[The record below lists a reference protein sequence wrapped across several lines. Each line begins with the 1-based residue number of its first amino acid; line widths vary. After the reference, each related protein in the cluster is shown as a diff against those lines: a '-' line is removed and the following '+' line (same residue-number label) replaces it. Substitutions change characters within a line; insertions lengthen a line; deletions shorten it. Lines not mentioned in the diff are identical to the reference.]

1 MTERAQT
8 TEDPSARERAIRPDQ
23 KIGITMGTDHDTAQA
38 RSRHNLARHKG
49 AGGTAPRRLRAAAL
63 LAGTLLLATACG
75 TTNNG
80 SIRTGGGY
88 VSGGTFTLGVP
99 VALPSA
105 NPYAA
110 NSGSGQM
117 IFLNYLAYDSLVN
130 ENSRG
135 TFETGLASSW
145 TASATQASFRLRP
158 GVTCSDGSKLTASQ
172 VAADLNYVGNPK
184 NQYPWLG
191 TLTPSVPYTAT
202 GDNATGTVDIT
213 TTSPFPFL
221 LQTLGDV
228 PIVCARGMADP
239 SMLTTRSDG
248 TGPFVL
254 ESAGPS
260 GYTYVVRRGYTWGP
274 DGASTSAPGTPGK
287 IVLSIVTNPTTAANL
302 LLAGQ
307 LSATQVLGPDAK
319 RLVEQ
324 HVGQSAVEVQAAGL
338 YFTED
343 PGQATSNVQVRQA
356 LVAAMN
362 FGQLTEVQSQ
372 ATGQPATRAT
382 GLRTGSPLPCA
393 GASALTALPSA
404 GPANA
409 KKLLSQAGWT
419 LTGKTWMKA
428 GKPLQLTIAYEQ
440 ANEEPLAEL
449 LQQEWTSIG
458 ASASLDLLTAQQLD
472 ALEQGD
478 ANFSVLLGASALT
491 LPTQIEPEVSGPNVP
506 KGQNVQEVSNPTYDR
521 LAQEATATYG
531 PKGCALWVQAE
542 NSVMQRADVVP
553 VANQPVVLFLAR
565 NVQAQI
571 NSMRQPVPTSI
582 KLLK

>member
-1 MTERAQT
+1 M
-8 TEDPSARERAIRPDQ
+8 
-23 KIGITMGTDHDTAQA
+23 KIGFAMGTEQDISPVTSPYCVRRRRKAA
-38 RSRHNLARHKG
+38 RSTTGRSI
-49 AGGTAPRRLRAAAL
+49 RAAAL
-63 LAGTLLLATACG
+63 LAGTVLLASACG
-75 TTNNG
+75 AANG
-80 SIRTGGGY
+80 SSGSSGSSGNYI
-88 VSGGTFTLGVP
+88 SGGTFTLGVP

-110 NSGSGQM
+110 NSGAGQM
-117 IFLNYLAYDSLVN
+117 VFLNYLAYDSLVN
-130 ENSRG
+130 ENSQG

-145 TASATQASFRLRP
+145 TASATKATFRLRP
-158 GVTCSDGSKLTASQ
+158 DVTCSDGSKLTASQ

-184 NQYPWLG
+184 NQYPWVG
-191 TLTPSVPYTAT
+191 NLTPSVPYTAT
-202 GDNATGTVDIT
+202 GDNATGTVNVA
-213 TTSPFPFL
+213 TTSAFPFL

-228 PIVCARGMADP
+228 PIVCGQGMAHP
-239 SMLTTRSDG
+239 SMLTSKSDG

-254 ESAGPS
+254 QSAS
-260 GYTYVVRRGYTWGP
+260 QTSYTYVVRKGYTWGP
-274 DGASTSAPGTPGK
+274 NGASTSAPGTPAK
-287 IVLSIVTNPTTAANL
+287 IVLDIVTNPTTAANL

-324 HVGQSAVEVQAAGL
+324 HVAQSTVQVQAAGL

-343 PGQATSNVQVRQA
+343 PSQATSDVQVRQA

-362 FGQLTEVQSQ
+362 FSQLAEVQSQ
-372 ATGQPATRAT
+372 ATGQPASRAT

-393 GASALTALPSA
+393 GANALSALPAA
-404 GPANA
+404 GLANA
-409 KKLLSQAGWT
+409 KKLLTQAGWAWN
-419 LTGKTWMKA
+419 GKTWTKA

-449 LQQEWTSIG
+449 LQQEWTDLG
-458 ASASLDLLTAQQLD
+458 AKASLDLLTAQQLT

-478 ANFSVLLGASALT
+478 ANFSVLIGASALT

-521 LAQEATATYG
+521 LAQQATATYG
-531 PKGCALWVQAE
+531 AKGCSLWVQAE
-542 NSVMQRADVVP
+542 NSVMQRADIVP
-553 VANQPVVLFLAR
+553 VANQPVALFLGH

-571 NSMRQPVPTSI
+571 DSLRQPVPTSI